1 MHGLTTSATA
11 IPTLVGI
18 ALCRPAQ
25 ADPAYDRCIDQSG
38 STNQAWGAC
47 GSAWITREDVR
58 LNTTWRQVY
67 PMLEGD
73 AAKALLEEQRAW
85 ITYKDASCRFY
96 VIGDYGREGQMLHY
110 SMCRAQVIAA
120 RTRDLEGLATSLK
133 PGR

>member
-11 IPTLVGI
+11 ILTLVGI

-25 ADPAYDRCIDQSG
+25 ADPAYDRCIGQSDN
-38 STNQAWGAC
+38 TNQAWGAC
-47 GSAWITREDVR
+47 GSAWITREDAR
-58 LNTTWRQVY
+58 LNATWRRVY

-85 ITYKDASCRFY
+85 ITYKDASCALY
-96 VIGDYGREGQMLHY
+96 ATGDYGREGQVLHY
-110 SMCRAQVIAA
+110 PMCRAQVIAA
-120 RTRDLEGLATSLK
+120 RIRDLEGLAVFLK